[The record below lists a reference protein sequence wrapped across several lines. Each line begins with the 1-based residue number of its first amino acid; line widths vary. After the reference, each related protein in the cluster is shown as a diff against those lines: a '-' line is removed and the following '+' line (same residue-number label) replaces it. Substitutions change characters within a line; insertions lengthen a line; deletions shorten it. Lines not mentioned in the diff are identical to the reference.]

1 MHNAMKINTRPF
13 NLRGLNLRGLNGCV
27 PIGISQNS
35 AYGGYVKD
43 GLIFQLDCKKGIKTV
58 SDCDD
63 AARANWGGDWRIPT
77 KDEWQE
83 LIDNCTMEYGT
94 DGFNDYLTL
103 TGPNGYHMELPLPP
117 YKGYSPLY
125 DSQILGCYHT
135 STISSKSDMKHYCAC
150 IRYDSDG
157 GSGDPWLYFEKWS
170 MSSVLNIRPVC
181 NDDSNGRGCI
191 DLGLPSGTK
200 WAKVNIGLPEAA
212 YTSYGNY
219 LIAHATYD
227 GSNVST
233 LMQNAYSDNSVTT
246 IIADYQITTWTDLIQ
261 KAICEGTTTFETTA
275 GVVFDGENYFVNP
288 YSPEDEV
295 VVEIAEKSGEEL
307 ETTYAEELA
316 TNIGEGYTGTIYEIR
331 VYLKSAYTDETKA
344 KNALID
350 QNRFGDAP
358 ANALVDA
365 DGTYLL
371 DKDGYYIISND

>member
-1 MHNAMKINTRPF
+1 MSN
-13 NLRGLNLRGLNGCV
+13 LNLLVLNLGKLNLSRARLEELARSLNG
-27 PIGISQNS
+27 S

-63 AARANWGGDWRIPT
+63 AARANLGGDWRTPT
-77 KDEWQE
+77 LAEAQKLMSYYGYVTHE
-83 LIDNCTMEYGT
+83 IDTSTGWYAK
-94 DGFNDYLTL
+94 L
-103 TGPNGYHMELPLPP
+103 TGVSTGEAAYF
-117 YKGYSPLY
+117 S
-125 DSQILGCYHT
+125 SIILT
-135 STISSKSDMKHYCAC
+135 STCSGDYVNILQDIGTSMCRPQATMRYLAGYVMPVLPRGGNANGHEVVDFGFDDIVFAKEPLAIKVAYGEVTSKDSYTIGNYKW
-150 IRYDSDG
+150 YDSDAG
-157 GSGDPWLYFEKWS
+157 EYTKYNSTD
-170 MSSVLNIRPVC
+170 
-181 NDDSNGRGCI
+181 
-191 DLGLPSGTK
+191 GLTT
-200 WAKVNIGLPEAA
+200 LQL
-212 YTSYGNY
+212 SYNE
-219 LIAHATYD
+219 HT
-227 GSNVST
+227 N
-233 LMQNAYSDNSVTT
+233 
-246 IIADYQITTWTDLIQ
+246 WTDLIQ

-295 VVEIAEKSGEEL
+295 VVEIAEKSDEEL

>member
-1 MHNAMKINTRPF
+1 MSN
-13 NLRGLNLRGLNGCV
+13 LNLLVLNLGKLNLSRARLEELARSLNG
-27 PIGISQNS
+27 S

-63 AARANWGGDWRIPT
+63 AARTNWGGDWRTPT
-77 KDEWQE
+77 YDEWQE
-83 LIDNCTMEYGT
+83 LIDNCTWEWIGSSDSKIQFGWLVTGSNGNSIFLPSSGWYGDRVYLGAGFYWSSTLRNSYTLVFLEFTYSHHMLLSGGTRYWGYPVRPVSETEGVDLGLSVKWADCNVGASSPGEYG
-94 DGFNDYLTL
+94 DYFAWGETE
-103 TGPNGYHMELPLPP
+103 TKDEYTIGN
-117 YKGYSPLY
+117 YKW
-125 DSQILGCYHT
+125 
-135 STISSKSDMKHYCAC
+135 
-150 IRYDSDG
+150 YDSDAG
-157 GSGDPWLYFEKWS
+157 EYTKYNSTD
-170 MSSVLNIRPVC
+170 
-181 NDDSNGRGCI
+181 
-191 DLGLPSGTK
+191 GLTT
-200 WAKVNIGLPEAA
+200 LQL
-212 YTSYGNY
+212 SYNE
-219 LIAHATYD
+219 HT
-227 GSNVST
+227 N
-233 LMQNAYSDNSVTT
+233 
-246 IIADYQITTWTDLIQ
+246 WTDLIQ

-275 GVVFDGENYFVNP
+275 GVVFDGENYFANP

-316 TNIGEGYTGTIYEIR
+316 TNIGEGCTGTIYEIR